1 MVKRLSLV
9 FVLVFSSIG
18 LLIAQNK
25 QLTIKDAVVGQY
37 TNLYPEYIPR
47 LRWVP
52 KTDNYTFVKQSQL
65 MISGIKTKKDKPY
78 LTTDNLQK
86 IFSDTASLSYF
97 PNYKWIDANT
107 MRINYRDKIGL
118 INVKQKKLITLL
130 SPPKEGEHIFVA
142 PDNKMVAYT
151 KENNLFFIDSK
162 NKETQI
168 TNDPKGVVNGD
179 IVARNEFGID
189 HGIFWSPKSHYIAF
203 YHKDQRMVT
212 NYPLVD
218 ITTRIATVENTKY
231 PMAGMTNEKEQV
243 GIYNIA
249 TGKTIFLDTD
259 TSKDEFLT
267 AVTWGP
273 EEKYFYIGVLN
284 RKQNH
289 LWLNKYEVATGKF
302 VKTLFEEKNDKYV
315 EPLHPLFFLDKKPNQ
330 FLWLS
335 RRDGWTH
342 FYLYNTDGKLIRQ
355 VTKGE
360 WEVTNFLGFDSE
372 NEKVF
377 FMATED
383 SPLEQ
388 RAYYANLTTK
398 EMHCIT
404 KDPGTHYVSVGQGGK
419 YFIDNFSSVSVPRE
433 YNILDLQGK
442 VIKNLL
448 TAADPL
454 KEYDMPK
461 ATIFTIKDADDKEDL
476 YARIITPPHLDKSKK
491 YPVIIY
497 VYGGP
502 HVQLINNSW
511 LGGAQMW
518 LYYMAQKGYIC
529 FTVDNRGSENRGFE
543 FESVIHR
550 QLGKTE
556 MRDQMEGVKY
566 LKSLSYVDTN
576 RIGVFGW
583 SFGGFMTTSLMLNYP
598 DVFKVGVAGGP
609 VIDWKYYEVMY
620 GERYMDMPQE
630 NPDGYKSTSLLN
642 DKKIKTLKGR
652 KLLIIHGG
660 IDKTVVWQNSLRFI
674 RECVK
679 MNVPV
684 DYFVYPRAEHNVRG
698 YDRIHLMDKITMYF
712 DDYLKNYYQKNG
724 K

>member
-1 MVKRLSLV
+1 MVKRLFLSV
-9 FVLVFSSIG
+9 VLVFSAIG
-18 LLIAQNK
+18 LMAQNK

-52 KTDNYTFVKQSQL
+52 KSMDYTFVKQEQL
-65 MISGIKTKKDKPY
+65 MRSGLKSKKSKVF
-78 LTTDNLQK
+78 LTTADLQK
-86 IFSDTASLSYF
+86 IFKDTSALSSF
-97 PNYKWIDANT
+97 PDYKWIDATT
-107 MRINYRDKIGL
+107 MQINYREKIGL
-118 INVKQKKLITLL
+118 VNVKQKKIITLL
-130 SPPKEGEHIFVA
+130 SPPEDAKHIFVSN
-142 PDNKMVAYT
+142 DNQKVAYT
-151 KENNLFFIDSK
+151 KDNNLFFMDK
-162 NKETQI
+162 TNTEKQI

-189 HGIFWSPKSHYIAF
+189 HGIFWSPKSNFIAF
-203 YHKDQRMVT
+203 YRKDQRMVT

-218 ITTRIATVENTKY
+218 ITTRIATVENIKY

-249 TGKTIFLDTD
+249 TGKTIFLNTD
-259 TSKDEFLT
+259 TSKDQFLT

-302 VKTLFEEKNDKYV
+302 VKTLFEETNDRYV
-315 EPLHPLFFLDKKPNQ
+315 EPLHPLFFLNKKPNE
-330 FLWLS
+330 FLWIS
-335 RRDGWTH
+335 RRDGWAH

-355 VTKGE
+355 VTKGD
-360 WEVTNFLGFDSE
+360 WEVTGFLGFDVT
-372 NEKVF
+372 NERVF
-377 FMATED
+377 FMSTED

-388 RAYYANLTTK
+388 RAYVANLTTG

-404 KDPGTHYVSVGQGGK
+404 KEPGTHHVAIGQDGK
-419 YFIDNFSSVSVPRE
+419 YFIDNYNSVSVPRA
-433 YNILDLQGK
+433 YNILNAEGK
-442 VIKNLL
+442 ILKNIL
-448 TAADPL
+448 TAANPL
-454 KEYDMPK
+454 TEYQIPK
-461 ATIFTIKDADDKEDL
+461 ATIFTIKAADGKTDL
-476 YARIITPPHLDKSKK
+476 YARLITPPNMDNTKK

-502 HVQLINNSW
+502 HAQMITNSW

-543 FESVIHR
+543 FESIIHR
-550 QLGKTE
+550 QVGQNE
-556 MRDQMEGVKY
+556 MKDQMEGVKY

-576 RIGVFGW
+576 RIGVSGW
-583 SFGGFMTTSLMLNYP
+583 SYGGFMTTSLMLNYP
-598 DVFKVGVAGGP
+598 ETFKVGVAGGP

-620 GERYMDMPQE
+620 GERYMDLPQE
-630 NPDGYKSTSLLN
+630 NPDGYKLTSLLN
-642 DKKIKTLKGR
+642 DDKILTLKGR
-652 KLLIIHGG
+652 KLLIIHGA

-674 RECVK
+674 RECIK
-679 MNVPV
+679 ENVPV
-684 DYFVYPRAEHNVRG
+684 DYFIYPRSEHNVRG
-698 YDRIHLMDKITMYF
+698 YNRIHLMNKITMYF
-712 DDYLKNYYQKNG
+712 DDYLKNYYQRNG

>member
-1 MVKRLSLV
+1 MVKRV
-9 FVLVFSSIG
+9 FFSILLVFSVIG
-18 LLIAQNK
+18 LIAQNK
-25 QLTIKDAVVGQY
+25 QLTIKDAVIGQY

-47 LRWVP
+47 LRWIP
-52 KTDNYTFVKQSQL
+52 QSPDYTFVEKENLKQS
-65 MISGIKTKKDKPY
+65 SIKSKKNKIF
-78 LTTDNLQK
+78 LTTTDLQK
-86 IFSDTASLSYF
+86 IFNDTSALSFF
-97 PNYKWIDANT
+97 PDYKWVDANT
-107 MRINYRDKIGL
+107 MRINYRNKIGL
-118 INVKQKKLITLL
+118 VNIKQKKLVTLL
-130 SPPKEGEHIFVA
+130 SPPEDAKNIFVS
-142 PDNKMVAYT
+142 DNNLKVAYT
-151 KENNLFFIDSK
+151 KDNNLFFMDKSNTEK
-162 NKETQI
+162 QI
-168 TNDPKGVVNGD
+168 TDDPKGVINGD

-189 HGIFWSPKSHYIAF
+189 HGIFWSPKSNFIAF

-212 NYPLVD
+212 GYPLVD

-259 TSKDEFLT
+259 TSKDQFLT

-273 EEKYFYIGVLN
+273 EEKYFYIGILN
-284 RKQNH
+284 RRQNH
-289 LWLNKYEVATGKF
+289 LQLNKYDVQTGKLI
-302 VKTLFEEKNDKYV
+302 KTLFEEKNNRYV
-315 EPLHPLFFLDKKPNQ
+315 EPMHSLFFLDKRPNE
-330 FLWLS
+330 FLWIS
-335 RRDGWTH
+335 RRDGWAH

-355 VTKGE
+355 VTKGD
-360 WEVTNFLGFDSE
+360 WEITGFLGFDQA

-388 RAYYANLTTK
+388 RAYFANLTTG

-404 KDPGTHYVSVGQGGK
+404 KEPGTHNVAIGQGGS
-419 YFIDNFSSVSVPRE
+419 YFIDTYNSVAVPRA
-433 YNILDLQGK
+433 YNILDINGK
-442 VIKNLL
+442 ILKNIL
-448 TAADPL
+448 TATDPL
-454 KEYDMPK
+454 TEYQMPK
-461 ATIFTIKDADDKEDL
+461 ATIFTIKAADGKTDL
-476 YARIITPPHLDKSKK
+476 YARLITPPNLDETKK
-491 YPVIIY
+491 YPVIVYI
-497 VYGGP
+497 YGGP
-502 HVQLINNSW
+502 HAQMITNSW

-518 LYYMAQKGYIC
+518 LYYMAQKGYVC

-543 FESVIHR
+543 FESIIHR
-550 QLGKTE
+550 QVGQNE
-556 MRDQMEGVKY
+556 MKDQMEGIKY

-583 SFGGFMTTSLMLNYP
+583 SYGGFMTTSLMVNYP
-598 DVFKVGVAGGP
+598 ETFKVGVAGGP

-630 NPDGYKSTSLLN
+630 NPDGYKLTSLLN
-642 DKKIKTLKGR
+642 DEKIKTLKNR

-684 DYFVYPRAEHNVRG
+684 DYFVYPRSEHNVRG
-698 YDRIHLMDKITMYF
+698 YDRIHLMDKVTMYF
-712 DDYLKNYYQKNG
+712 DDYLKNYYQRNG

>member
-1 MVKRLSLV
+1 MVKRLFFS
-9 FVLVFSSIG
+9 FALVFSAIG
-18 LLIAQNK
+18 LMAQTK
-25 QLTIKDAVVGQY
+25 QLTIKDAVIGQY

-52 KTDNYTFVKQSQL
+52 QSTDYTFVKHDKL
-65 MISGIKTKKDKPY
+65 MRSNIKSKKDNEF
-78 LTTDNLQK
+78 LSTANLQK
-86 IFSDTASLSYF
+86 IFNDTATVSFF
-97 PNYKWIDANT
+97 PDYKWIDATT
-107 MRINYRDKIGL
+107 MRINYQNKIGL
-118 INVKQKKLITLL
+118 VNTKQKKLISLL
-130 SPPKEGEHIFVA
+130 TPPENAEHIFVSG
-142 PDNKMVAYT
+142 DNRKVAYT
-151 KENNLFFIDSK
+151 KDNNLFFMDK
-162 NKETQI
+162 TNTEEQI

-189 HGIFWSPKSHYIAF
+189 HGIFWSPKSNFIAF

-212 NYPLVD
+212 DYPLVN
-218 ITTRIATVENTKY
+218 ITTRIATVENIKY

-259 TSKDEFLT
+259 TSKDQFLT

-273 EEKYFYIGVLN
+273 EEKYFYVGVLN
-284 RKQNH
+284 RQQNH
-289 LWLNKYEVATGKF
+289 LKLNKYDVTTGKF

-315 EPLHPLFFLDKKPNQ
+315 EPMHPLFFLDKKPNE
-330 FLWLS
+330 FLWIS
-335 RRDGWTH
+335 RRDGWAH

-355 VTKGE
+355 VTSGD
-360 WEVTNFLGFDSE
+360 WEVTGFLGFDAG

-404 KDPGTHYVSVGQGGK
+404 KTPGTHHVSIGK
-419 YFIDNFSSVSVPRE
+419 DGTYFIDNYSNVKVPRE
-433 YNILDLQGK
+433 YNIVNLQGK
-442 VIKNLL
+442 TLKNIL

-454 KEYDMPK
+454 TEYDMPK
-461 ATIFTIKDADDKEDL
+461 ASIFTIKDADDKENL
-476 YARIITPPHLDKSKK
+476 FVRVITPPHLDKTKK

-502 HVQLINNSW
+502 HAQLITNSW

-529 FTVDNRGSENRGFE
+529 FTVDNRGSENRGFA
-543 FESVIHR
+543 FESIIHR
-550 QLGKTE
+550 QVGQTE

-566 LKSLSYVDTN
+566 LKSLAYVDTN

-583 SFGGFMTTSLMLNYP
+583 SYGGFMTTSLMTNYP
-598 DVFKVGVAGGP
+598 KTFKVGVAGGP

-630 NPDGYKSTSLLN
+630 NPDGYKLTSLLN
-642 DKKIKTLKGR
+642 DEKIKTLKGR

-679 MNVPV
+679 ENVPV
-684 DYFVYPRAEHNVRG
+684 DYFVYPRSEHNVRG

-712 DDYLKNYYQKNG
+712 DDYLGNYYQRNG